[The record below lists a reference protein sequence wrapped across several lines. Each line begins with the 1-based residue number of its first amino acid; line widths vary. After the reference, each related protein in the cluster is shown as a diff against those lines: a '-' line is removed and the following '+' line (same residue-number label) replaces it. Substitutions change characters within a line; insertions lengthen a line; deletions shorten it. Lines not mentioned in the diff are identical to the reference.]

1 MTSGTSD
8 TISTTGAAPP
18 TRPGRFRSA
27 RFVEN
32 RAALLFISP
41 WLVGFCVFMLYPV
54 IYTVYLSFTDYDV
67 INNPSFVGLDNYS
80 AIADD
85 PKIRLAMQNTA
96 LFAAMS
102 VPTQLVVSLLLALLL
117 QRAGRATGFF
127 RTAFF
132 LPKMTPPVAVGVLV
146 LLLLNGQN
154 GLINAALGW
163 VGIDGPNWTT
173 DVHWVKP
180 GLALMSLWTVGASVI
195 ILLAALNNVP
205 RDQYDAAE
213 IDGAGA
219 WGRFWHIT
227 LPGISGAVYFIVII
241 DTINALQSFTEAYTA
256 FFGSGNTT
264 YSNDAALF
272 YAIYLFQT
280 AFEFLEMGRAS
291 AMAVL
296 LFVVIMLVTAVQVLV
311 GRRYVHYGSEG

>member
-1 MTSGTSD
+1 MS
-8 TISTTGAAPP
+8 
-18 TRPGRFRSA
+18 RVSA
-27 RFVEN
+27 RTIRSSDR

-41 WLVGFCVFMLYPV
+41 WLIGFTVFVLYPV
-54 IYTVYLSFTDYDV
+54 GYSVYLSFTDYDV
-67 INNPSFVGLDNYS
+67 INDPSWVGAANYS
-80 AIADD
+80 EIVQD
-85 PKIRLAMQNTA
+85 PKVALAVRNTL

-102 VPTQLVVSLLLALLL
+102 VPAQLLFALALALLL

-154 GLINAALGW
+154 GVLNRALAV
-163 VGIDGPNWTT
+163 VGIQGPNWTT
-173 DVHWVKP
+173 DPTWIKP
-180 GLALMSLWTVGASVI
+180 GLVIMSLWTVGASVI
-195 ILLAALNNVP
+195 ILLAALNGVP
-205 RDQYDAAE
+205 RDLYDAAHL
-213 IDGAGA
+213 DGAGA
-219 WGRFWHIT
+219 WSRFWHVT

-264 YSNDAALF
+264 YGNDAALF

-280 AFEFLEMGRAS
+280 AFEDLHMGLAS

-296 LFVVIMLVTAVQVLV
+296 LFAVIAVITLVQVQV
-311 GRRYVHYGSEG
+311 GRRFVHYGSEG

>member
-1 MTSGTSD
+1 VIHDPSWV
-8 TISTTGAAPP
+8 GAA
-18 TRPGRFRSA
+18 
-27 RFVEN
+27 
-32 RAALLFISP
+32 
-41 WLVGFCVFMLYPV
+41 
-54 IYTVYLSFTDYDV
+54 
-67 INNPSFVGLDNYS
+67 NYS
-80 AIADD
+80 EIVQD
-85 PKIRLAMQNTA
+85 PKVALAVRNTL

-102 VPTQLVVSLLLALLL
+102 VPAQLLFALALALLL

-154 GLINAALGW
+154 GVLNRALAV
-163 VGIDGPNWTT
+163 VGIQGPNWTT
-173 DVHWVKP
+173 DPTWIKP
-180 GLALMSLWTVGASVI
+180 GLVIMSLWTVGASVI
-195 ILLAALNNVP
+195 ILLAALNGVP
-205 RDQYDAAE
+205 RDLYDAAHL
-213 IDGAGA
+213 DGAGA
-219 WGRFWHIT
+219 WSRFWHVT

-264 YSNDAALF
+264 YGNDAALF

-280 AFEFLEMGRAS
+280 AFEDLHMGLAS

-296 LFVVIMLVTAVQVLV
+296 LFAVIAVITLVQVQV
-311 GRRYVHYGSEG
+311 GRRFVHYGSEG